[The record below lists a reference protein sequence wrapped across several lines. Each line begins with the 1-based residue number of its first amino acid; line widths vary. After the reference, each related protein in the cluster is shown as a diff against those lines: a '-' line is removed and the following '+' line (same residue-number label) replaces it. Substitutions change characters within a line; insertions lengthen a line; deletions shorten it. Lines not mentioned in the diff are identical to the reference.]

1 MYTWNWQKKK
11 GRKMRRN
18 ISAKI
23 ALCGIFA
30 ALTCVCAMI
39 SIPFGPVPI
48 NMAHIAIFLSAW
60 FLTPGLSFVSQL
72 IYILLGIVGLPVFS
86 GFSAGLGH
94 VLGPTGGFIIAYPVV
109 ACLASYIFKMKKIKG
124 AARIVL
130 GLLIGWLVEYIVGT
144 VYYSVVTST
153 SPMVA
158 LTVCVI
164 PFVVGDVCKSFVIYI
179 TCKKIK
185 AKSILTNIG

>member
-1 MYTWNWQKKK
+1 
-11 GRKMRRN
+11 MRRN

-30 ALTCVCAMI
+30 ALTSVCAMI

-60 FLTPGLSFVSQL
+60 FLIPGLSFVSQL
-72 IYILLGIVGLPVFS
+72 IYILLGLVGLPVFS

-94 VLGPTGGFIIAYPVV
+94 VLGPTGGFVIAYPVV
-109 ACLASYIFKMKKIKG
+109 ACLASYIFKIKKIKS
-124 AARIVL
+124 AVRIAL
-130 GLLIGWLVEYIVGT
+130 GLLIGWLVEYLLGT
-144 VYYSVVTST
+144 VYYSVITTTPPEIAV
-153 SPMVA
+153 
-158 LTVCVI
+158 TVCVV
-164 PFVVGDVCKSFVIYI
+164 PFILGDVCKSLVIYI

-185 AKSILTNIG
+185 AQSILTNIG